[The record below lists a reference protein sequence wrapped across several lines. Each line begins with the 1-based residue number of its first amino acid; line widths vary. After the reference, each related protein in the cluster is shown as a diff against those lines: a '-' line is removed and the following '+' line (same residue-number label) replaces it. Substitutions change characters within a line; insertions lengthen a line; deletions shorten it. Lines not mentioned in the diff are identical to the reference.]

1 MCLTQDRKDNIGKLK
16 ETPSW
21 ESVVLV
27 RRLYFCRY
35 KELRSDRRSIRNR
48 RFAHAHSLPVRNHV
62 NEILCPTL
70 VRHFC
75 AKRPHTRTNNRYT
88 KRRRERL
95 NGPFWQQTVRQK
107 KKKNG
112 WMTRH
117 QEQRNVLKKKK
128 FSTCAKVS
136 PLVSST
142 SKWYTVG
149 VAIHI

>member
-107 KKKNG
+107 KKKKRLDDE
-112 WMTRH
+112 TSRAA
-117 QEQRNVLKKKK
+117 ECIKEKKILHLCKS
-128 FSTCAKVS
+128 F
-136 PLVSST
+136 PI
-142 SKWYTVG
+142 G
-149 VAIHI
+149 E